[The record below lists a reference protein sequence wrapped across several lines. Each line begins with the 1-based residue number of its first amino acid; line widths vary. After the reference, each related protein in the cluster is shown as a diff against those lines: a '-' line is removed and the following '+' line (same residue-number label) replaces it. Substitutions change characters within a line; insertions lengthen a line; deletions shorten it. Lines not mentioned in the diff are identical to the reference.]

1 MRGRTSGSKRGRVG
15 LLAVLVVLAVGTVVA
30 ARGRP
35 APATVGAATVVR
47 PPLAFVRAGASLVTV
62 DVERR
67 EVALTAEGAVSSL
80 DGRELF
86 RTRDAGAGAALEAFD
101 PRTGDV
107 RWRRSVAP
115 GLEPRVASFDGSRVA
130 LMAPAAAATGGYP
143 EGRATTDLVV
153 AGPDG
158 PSQRHHLRGNLE
170 PEAFGLDGRHL
181 YLIQYVPAMA
191 PSGYKVRQLD
201 LATGRVG
208 PVDSPD
214 IAPDTVMGGSARA
227 QVMAPDG
234 SRLYTLYSVPAG
246 VPDDLHGTDDEHGR
260 AFVHVLDL
268 EEGWAHCLLLPD
280 PIGVVG
286 LANGPLA
293 VSPDGGTLAVFDA
306 AIEDGRTSVTVVDTE
321 LLDPGPLR
329 AVDGLRWPTAAAIG
343 PDGALY
349 ASGVGRAG
357 LPRVEVLDLGEGRRL
372 RRWDTPTLV
381 TSMSAEPDGS
391 LLLAEPERER
401 VVIMRPGGSGGR
413 SLPLPGGGLVAVGPA
428 SVTLPGPRDVLECA
442 C

>member
-1 MRGRTSGSKRGRVG
+1 MRGRVSGHGAGRVT
-15 LLAVLVVLAVGTVVA
+15 LVAVLVVLVVGTVVA

-35 APATVGAATVVR
+35 SPATVGTTTVVR
-47 PPLAFVRAGASLVTV
+47 PPLAFVRAGSSLVTV
-62 DVERR
+62 DVARQ

-80 DGRELF
+80 DGAELF
-86 RTRDAGAGAALEAFD
+86 RTRTAGAGTLLEAVD

-107 RWRRSVAP
+107 RWRLPVAD
-115 GLEPRVASFDGSRVA
+115 GLVPRVASFDGSRVA
-130 LMAPAAAATGGYP
+130 LMASAPATTVGYP
-143 EGRATTDLVV
+143 EGRAATDLVV
-153 AGPDG
+153 TGPEG
-158 PSQRHHLRGNLE
+158 RPQRHHLRGNLE

-181 YLIQYVPAMA
+181 YLLEYVPATA
-191 PSGYKVRQLD
+191 PTGYKVRRLD

-246 VPDDLHGTDDEHGR
+246 VPDGLHGTDFTRGR

-280 PIGVVG
+280 PIGVRSM
-286 LANGPLA
+286 ANGPLA
-293 VSPDGGTLAVFDA
+293 VSPDGATLA
-306 AIEDGRTSVTVVDTE
+306 VVDTE
-321 LLDPGPLR
+321 PETGRSSYVAVDTERLDNGPLR
-329 AVDGLRWPTAAAIG
+329 PVGARWATAAAI
-343 PDGALY
+343 DGGGDLY
-349 ASGVGRAG
+349 VSGTGRRDR
-357 LPRVEVLDLGEGRRL
+357 PRVEVLDLAEGTRL
-372 RRWDTPTLV
+372 RHWDTPTLV
-381 TSMSAEPDGS
+381 ASMSAEPDGS

-401 VVIMRPGGSGGR
+401 VVVMRPGGAGGR
-413 SLPLPGGGLVAVGPA
+413 SLPLPRGGPIAVGPA